1 MKVVT
6 FLLDLLYPPRCAFCH
21 DFLETSGDGLCAH
34 CRTSL
39 PFAQNGGRQRFS
51 FVRACVSPLT
61 YEGAVRASLLRYK
74 FGGATGYAKVY
85 GRLVVGTVRA
95 ELAGEYDLVT
105 WVPLSR
111 RRLRERGYDQARLLA
126 KATAKELGLPLTPT
140 LHKQRNT
147 QPQSGTGDAAKR
159 RANITGAYRM
169 KRSADVAGKRVL
181 LIDDIVT
188 TGATLSECARVLG
201 KAGASRWCAPRSRA
215 PLTKTAARRLR
226 LTITSAVRMIRE
238 FCFMM
243 IFERDIAIDLGTT
256 NIRVFVR
263 GKGIMLREPSIVAV
277 DKYTGRML
285 KVGQD
290 AQKMLGRTPANIVA
304 IHPISAGVI
313 SDYDMT
319 ALMLK
324 ELLSR
329 VTSFSLFKP
338 RVLVTVPSSV
348 TGVEERNVIDAVIE
362 AGARKVYLVE
372 SAVATAAG
380 AGADI
385 SKPDGHL
392 VIDIGGGTTEV
403 AVVSLGGVVESESIK
418 TAGDA
423 FDEAIV
429 RYVRR
434 KHNILIGKRTAEE
447 LKIGIACLVPRA
459 EVGIQEV
466 KGRCLTTGLP
476 KSVKISSVEL
486 VEAIAE
492 PARDILETIH
502 MVLERTPPELV
513 ADVAQN
519 GIIMAG
525 GGSLIYGFDQLV
537 EKDTGI
543 RTTVVDD
550 ALSCAA
556 FGSGK
561 MLMNLNDMQD
571 GMVNLAR
578 KRQMKA

>member
-1 MKVVT
+1 
-6 FLLDLLYPPRCAFCH
+6 
-21 DFLETSGDGLCAH
+21 
-34 CRTSL
+34 
-39 PFAQNGGRQRFS
+39 
-51 FVRACVSPLT
+51 
-61 YEGAVRASLLRYK
+61 
-74 FGGATGYAKVY
+74 
-85 GRLVVGTVRA
+85 
-95 ELAGEYDLVT
+95 
-105 WVPLSR
+105 
-111 RRLRERGYDQARLLA
+111 
-126 KATAKELGLPLTPT
+126 
-140 LHKQRNT
+140 
-147 QPQSGTGDAAKR
+147 
-159 RANITGAYRM
+159 
-169 KRSADVAGKRVL
+169 
-181 LIDDIVT
+181 
-188 TGATLSECARVLG
+188 
-201 KAGASRWCAPRSRA
+201 
-215 PLTKTAARRLR
+215 
-226 LTITSAVRMIRE
+226 
-238 FCFMM
+238 MM

-476 KSVKISSVEL
+476 KSMKI
-486 VEAIAE
+486 
-492 PARDILETIH
+492 
-502 MVLERTPPELV
+502 LV
-513 ADVAQN
+513 ADLAQN